1 MIVLRKLLTKIKAM
15 CEVKEI
21 YIHPKAIV
29 ETKEIGKRT
38 RVWAFAHILEG
49 AEIGENCNI
58 CDHTFIEGNVIVGNN
73 VTIKCGVYLWSG
85 LRVEDNVFIGPNAT
99 FTNDIRPRSKV
110 YPPEF
115 AETYIKKGASI
126 GVNATIIC
134 GVTIGAW
141 AVVGGGSVVTK
152 DVPDY
157 ALIYGVPAQ
166 IKSYICECTQDL
178 VFEGSK
184 AKCEC
189 GKVYELQ
196 EKLVVRVK

>member
-1 MIVLRKLLTKIKAM
+1 MAKAE
-15 CEVKEI
+15 EV

-49 AEIGENCNI
+49 AEIGANCNI

-85 LRVEDNVFIGPNAT
+85 LRIEDNVFIGPNAT

-126 GVNATIIC
+126 GANATIIC

-141 AVVGGGSVVTK
+141 AVVGAGSVVTK

-178 VFEGSK
+178 VFEDSE
-184 AKCEC
+184 AKCKC

>member
-1 MIVLRKLLTKIKAM
+1 M
-15 CEVKEI
+15 CKEV

-29 ETKEIGKRT
+29 ETKEIGKHT
-38 RVWAFAHILEG
+38 KIWAFAHILEG
-49 AEIGENCNI
+49 AEIGANCNI

-73 VTIKCGVYLWSG
+73 VTIKCGVYLWSS

-134 GVTIGAW
+134 RVTIGAW

-152 DVPDY
+152 DVPDC

-178 VFEGSK
+178 LFEYSK